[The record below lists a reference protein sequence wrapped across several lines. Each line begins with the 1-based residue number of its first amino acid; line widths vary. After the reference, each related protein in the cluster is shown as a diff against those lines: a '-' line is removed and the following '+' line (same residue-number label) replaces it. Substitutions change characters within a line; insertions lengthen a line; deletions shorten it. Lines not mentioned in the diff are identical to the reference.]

1 MVEDM
6 DWENSL
12 ELLEFVNGNM
22 KIYASQNKKIF
33 RLDQLTE
40 RFQMIIGDIGVKLG
54 VGLGRK
60 LTKGVLFKF

>member
-12 ELLEFVNGNM
+12 ELLEFVNENM